1 MTRRYRMNPAS
12 ALALAQFYVIDA
24 IEDDIWYR
32 VLPGDDWAGVTAKA
46 VARIGLPHLVGREI
60 VLQVSNGTLRTF
72 SPAMLQLC
80 PPKPTERKDDSET
93 EQDLESLIDVAM

>member
-1 MTRRYRMNPAS
+1 MNPAS
-12 ALALAQFYVIDA
+12 ALAQFYVIDA

-46 VARIGLPHLVGREI
+46 VARIGLQHLVGREI
-60 VLQVSNGTLRTF
+60 VLQASNGTLRTF

-80 PPKPTERKDDSET
+80 PPTERKDDSET
-93 EQDLESLIDVAM
+93 EQDLESIIDVAM

>member
-24 IEDDIWYR
+24 IEEDLWYR

-46 VARIGLPHLVGREI
+46 VALIGLPHLVGREI
-60 VLQVSNGTLRTF
+60 VLQASNGTLRTF
-72 SPAMLQLC
+72 SQAMVQLC
-80 PPKPTERKDDSET
+80 RPPEREQKLET
-93 EQDLESLIDVAM
+93 ELDLETLLDVAM